1 MKPEYEIDGPLH
13 EAIGRCGD
21 LYKEVQAIRLAMDKE
36 VKEVKARE
44 NQIKQHIIDNLSKS
58 DDTGAVGLL
67 YRVQVTEKAKA
78 TVKDWEKFYDFV
90 AEQDRFDM
98 LSKSISQKAAMDY
111 FEEEDTMPPG
121 TEKFNAVG
129 LSVTKK

>member
-1 MKPEYEIDGPLH
+1 MKPEYEIDGPLP

>member
-1 MKPEYEIDGPLH
+1 MKPEYEIDGPLP

-21 LYKEVQAIRLAMDKE
+21 LLKEVQAIRLAMDKE

-44 NQIKQHIIDNLSKS
+44 NQITQHIIDNLSKS
-58 DDTGAVGLL
+58 DDTGAVGLK

-78 TVKDWEKFYDFV
+78 TVKNWEPFYDFIV
-90 AEQDRFDM
+90 EEDRFDM
-98 LSKSISQKAAMDY
+98 LSKSIGQKAAMDY
-111 FEEEDTMPPG
+111 YDETGNMPPG
-121 TEKFNAVG
+121 TEKFNAIG